1 MGIRGKFNLILTV
14 VFLVGYAGSLWLV
27 QRVLQENA
35 RQEVLH
41 NAGIMM
47 EAALAI
53 RKYTVDEVRPLLKA
67 QLTREFLPQTVPA
80 YAATQNIETLRKKY
94 PNYSYKEATLN
105 PTNPRDRATDWEADL
120 IRWFHDRPDEKELQ
134 GTRQTPTGPSLYV
147 SRPIRIT
154 NPACLICHSTPDA
167 APASLVDKYGS
178 NNGFGWN
185 LNEVVGAQVVSV
197 PMSLPLE
204 RAKNTLVWFAGVL
217 GGVFLT
223 LLVVSNIVLQVVVI
237 RPVKA
242 MANNANEISMGAMET
257 PELSVS
263 SKDEIGTLARA
274 FNRMHRS
281 LGNAMK
287 LLDQQ
292 KGKS

>member
-53 RKYTVDEVRPLLKA
+53 RKYTVNEIRPLLKA

-80 YAATQNIETLRKKY
+80 YAATQNFETLRTKY

-134 GTRQTPTGPSLYV
+134 GIRQTPIGPSLYV

-154 NPACLICHSTPDA
+154 NPACLICHSTPEA

-178 NNGFGWN
+178 SNGFGWN

-204 RAKNTLVWFAGVL
+204 RAKNTLIWFAGVL

-223 LLVVSNIVLQVVVI
+223 LLVASNIVLQMVVI
-237 RPVKA
+237 GPVKA
-242 MANNANEISMGAMET
+242 MASNANEISMGAMET

-292 KGKS
+292 KDKS

>member
-1 MGIRGKFNLILTV
+1 MIGNL
-14 VFLVGYAGSLWLV
+14 VF
-27 QRVLQENA
+27 RFDLQE
-35 RQEVLH
+35 
-41 NAGIMM
+41 
-47 EAALAI
+47 
-53 RKYTVDEVRPLLKA
+53 
-67 QLTREFLPQTVPA
+67 
-80 YAATQNIETLRKKY
+80 
-94 PNYSYKEATLN
+94 S
-105 PTNPRDRATDWEADL
+105 RDRSERLVVLREADL

-134 GTRQTPTGPSLYV
+134 GIRETPIGPSLYV

-154 NPACLICHSTPDA
+154 NPACLICHSTPEA

-178 NNGFGWN
+178 SNGFGWN

-204 RAKNTLVWFAGVL
+204 RAKNTLIWFAGVL

-223 LLVVSNIVLQVVVI
+223 LLVASNIVLQMVVI
-237 RPVKA
+237 GPVKA
-242 MANNANEISMGAMET
+242 MASNADEISMGAMET